1 MMRFM
6 RDNMK
11 LNVRLYNEAFNTR
24 IHKRPKRDKLTCE
37 QEENIDV
44 LAFGNMYPYRTR
56 MLALMKNEE
65 YTCLCLGIRVPISL
79 LI

>member
-1 MMRFM
+1 MRFM

-37 QEENIDV
+37 QEEE
-44 LAFGNMYPYRTR
+44 YRCT
-56 MLALMKNEE
+56 
-65 YTCLCLGIRVPISL
+65 GVW
-79 LI
+79 